1 MSLQQLPECRKALGM
16 ENNAIADEQ
25 ISASSQLD
33 ANHATSKGR
42 LQFQAASNNGGSWS
56 ALTNDVNQ
64 WLQVDLG
71 NQETMVTRVA
81 TQGSNAKSQWV
92 TKYKLQYSY
101 DGFKFQYNS
110 EPGQNESKVSYM
122 FLL

>member
-1 MSLQQLPECRKALGM
+1 M
-16 ENNAIADEQ
+16 EDNAIADEQ

-33 ANHATSKGR
+33 ASHATSRGR
-42 LQFQAASNNGGSWS
+42 LQAASSNGGSWS
-56 ALTNDVNQ
+56 ALINDVSQ

-71 NQETMVTRVA
+71 NQQTIVTHVA

-101 DGFKFQYNS
+101 DGFNFQYYS
-110 EPGQNESKVSYM
+110 EAGQNESKVSYT
-122 FLL
+122 FSL

>member
-1 MSLQQLPECRKALGM
+1 MHLLQLPECRKALGM

-25 ISASSQLD
+25 IRASSQLD

-42 LQFQAASNNGGSWS
+42 LQFQAASSNSGSWS
-56 ALTNDVNQ
+56 ALTNDASQ

-71 NQETMVTRVA
+71 NQQTIVTRVA

-92 TKYKLQYSY
+92 TKYKLQHSF
-101 DGFKFQYNS
+101 DGFNFQYYS
-110 EPGQNESKVSYM
+110 EAGQNENKVSCT
-122 FLL
+122 FSL

>member
-1 MSLQQLPECRKALGM
+1 MLQLLECRKALGI
-16 ENNAIADEQ
+16 EDNAIAVEQ

-42 LQFQAASNNGGSWS
+42 LQFQAASSNDGSWS
-56 ALTNDVNQ
+56 ALTNDVSQ

-71 NQETMVTRVA
+71 NQQTIVTRVA
-81 TQGSNAKSQWV
+81 TQGSNPKSQWV

-101 DGFKFQYNS
+101 DGFNFQHYS
-110 EPGQNESKVSYM
+110 EAGQNKSKVSYT
-122 FLL
+122 FSL

>member
-1 MSLQQLPECRKALGM
+1 MYQLPECLEALGM

-42 LQFQAASNNGGSWS
+42 LQFQAALSNGGSWS
-56 ALTNDVNQ
+56 ALTNDVSQ

-71 NQETMVTRVA
+71 NQETIVTRVA

-101 DGFKFQYNS
+101 DGFNFQYYREAGQS
-110 EPGQNESKVSYM
+110 ENKVSY
-122 FLL
+122 

>member
-1 MSLQQLPECRKALGM
+1 M
-16 ENNAIADEQ
+16 EDNAIADEQ

-33 ANHATSKGR
+33 VNHATSKGR
-42 LQFQAASNNGGSWS
+42 LQFKTASSNGGSWS
-56 ALTNDVNQ
+56 ALINDASQ

-71 NQETMVTRVA
+71 NQQTIVTRVA

-101 DGFKFQYNS
+101 DGLNFQYYS
-110 EPGQNESKVSYM
+110 EPGQNESKVSYT
-122 FLL
+122 FSL

>member
-1 MSLQQLPECRKALGM
+1 MPQLPECRKALGM

-33 ANHATSKGR
+33 AKHATSKGR

-92 TKYKLQYSY
+92 TKYKLQYSH
-101 DGFKFQYNS
+101 DGFKFQYYS
-110 EPGQNESKVSYM
+110 EPGQSESKVSHSSSYG
-122 FLL
+122 F

>member
-1 MSLQQLPECRKALGM
+1 M
-16 ENNAIADEQ
+16 ENNAIADKQ

-42 LQFQAASNNGGSWS
+42 LQFQAASKNGGSWS
-56 ALTNDVNQ
+56 ALTNDINQ

-71 NQETMVTRVA
+71 NQETMVSRVA

-101 DGFKFQYNS
+101 DGFKFQYYS
-110 EPGQNESKVSYM
+110 EPVQNESKVSHSSSYG
-122 FLL
+122 F

>member
-1 MSLQQLPECRKALGM
+1 MLQLPECRKALGM
-16 ENNAIADEQ
+16 ENNTITDEQ

-42 LQFQAASNNGGSWS
+42 LKLQAASNNGGSWS
-56 ALTNDVNQ
+56 AFTIDVNQ

-92 TKYKLQYSY
+92 TRYKLQHSH
-101 DGFKFQYNS
+101 DGFKFQYYS
-110 EPGQNESKVSYM
+110 EPGQNESKVSYT
-122 FLL
+122 FSL